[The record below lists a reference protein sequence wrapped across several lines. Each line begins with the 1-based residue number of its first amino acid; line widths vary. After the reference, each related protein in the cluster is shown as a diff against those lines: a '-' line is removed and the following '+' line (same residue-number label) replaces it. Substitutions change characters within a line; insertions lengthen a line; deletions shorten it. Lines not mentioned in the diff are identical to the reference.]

1 VSELPLL
8 VEWER
13 VTHRLLSA
21 LDGELRDLDLSAG
34 EVNALA
40 CFVGEDAASVKE
52 LVQRTGQRPST
63 LTGVLDRLERR
74 GLLAR
79 TAHPRDRRSLQIVL
93 TPEGRQARARVDA
106 AFTAVEGR
114 LPRRGAVRE
123 LLATL
128 NDAPLI

>member
-1 VSELPLL
+1 MPELPLL
-8 VEWER
+8 AEWER

-40 CFVGEDAASVKE
+40 CLAGEDVASVKE

-79 TAHPRDRRSLQIVL
+79 AAHPGDRRSLQVVL
-93 TPEGRQARARVDA
+93 TPEGRRARARVDA
-106 AFTAVEGR
+106 AFTAVERR
-114 LPRRGAVRE
+114 LPRRDAVRE
-123 LLATL
+123 LLAAL
-128 NDAPLI
+128 DRAPLI

>member
-1 VSELPLL
+1 MSELPLL
-8 VEWER
+8 VGWER

-40 CFVGEDAASVKE
+40 CFAGEDAASVKE

-79 TAHPRDRRSLQIVL
+79 TAHPRDRRSLQVVL
-93 TPEGRQARARVDA
+93 TPEGRRTRARVDA
-106 AFTAVEGR
+106 AFTAVERR
-114 LPRRGAVRE
+114 LPRGDAVRE
-123 LLATL
+123 LLAAL
-128 NDAPLI
+128 SAGPLI

>member
-1 VSELPLL
+1 MPELPLL

-40 CFVGEDAASVKE
+40 CFAGEDAASVKE

-79 TAHPRDRRSLQIVL
+79 TAHPRDRRSLQVEL
-93 TPEGRQARARVDA
+93 TPEGRRTRARVDA
-106 AFTAVEGR
+106 AFTAVER
-114 LPRRGAVRE
+114 RVPRREAVRE
-123 LLATL
+123 LLAAL
-128 NDAPLI
+128 DGAPLI